1 MRENKYI
8 YIYRERKKE
17 REKVREGER
26 GRECERKKSENALN
40 ETLNYDDLLLRY
52 KEESRVAGN
61 D

>member
-1 MRENKYI
+1 MKECERIKI
-8 YIYRERKKE
+8 YIYRKSGRE
-17 REKVREGER
+17 RERERE
-26 GRECERKKSENALN
+26 ECERKKSENALN